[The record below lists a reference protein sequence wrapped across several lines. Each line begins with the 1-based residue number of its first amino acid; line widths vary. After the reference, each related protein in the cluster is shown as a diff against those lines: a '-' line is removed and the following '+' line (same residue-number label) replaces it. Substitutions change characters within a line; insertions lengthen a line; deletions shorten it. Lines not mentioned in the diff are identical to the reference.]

1 MIFFTGLIFI
11 AELIILYSLVVFIVN
26 TDKKVCALTEHVE
39 KRRMI
44 LRWRMETLTE
54 IAQGI
59 NEILPNIVKKLKKS
73 RRNLIIRGVKDMTQS
88 VMLLLFRPKYK
99 KMLIGA
105 KVGIGVVRK
114 FLKI

>member
-1 MIFFTGLIFI
+1 MIFFTGVIFI
-11 AELIILYSLVVFIVN
+11 AELIILYNLVVFIIN
-26 TDKKVCALTEHVE
+26 TDRKVCALTEHVE

-54 IAQGI
+54 ISQGI
-59 NEILPNIVKKLKKS
+59 NEIFPNLIKKLKKS
-73 RRNLIIRGVKDMTQS
+73 KRNLIIRGAGDIAQS
-88 VMLLLFRPKYK
+88 VMLLFFRPRYK
-99 KMLIGA
+99 KMLLGA